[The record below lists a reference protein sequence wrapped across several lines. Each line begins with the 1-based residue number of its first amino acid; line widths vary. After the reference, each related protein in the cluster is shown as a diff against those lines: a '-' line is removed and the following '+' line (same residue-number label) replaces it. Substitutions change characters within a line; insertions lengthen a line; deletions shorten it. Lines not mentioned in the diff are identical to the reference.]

1 MLNDKDQN
9 VLNAYTLLVEST
21 CKFITSLNLSDTET
35 ESVAP
40 IARNLAYLSQQFG
53 VNAEEVVKV
62 LRKYNDI
69 PTQAA
74 KLESDGLL
82 YVRITGSL
90 FAHLSNIASVIYDV
104 EQGVQAVEVFN
115 EMLGTLLILEELGYY

>member
-1 MLNDKDQN
+1 MLNDKDQA
-9 VLNAYTLLVEST
+9 VLNAYTLLVESVSEF
-21 CKFITSLNLSDTET
+21 CTSLYTDFEAG
-35 ESVAP
+35 SVTP

-53 VNAEEVVKV
+53 VNADEVVKV
-62 LRKYNDI
+62 LREHNDI
-69 PTQAA
+69 PAQAE
-74 KLESDGLL
+74 KLAGDEML

-115 EMLGTLLILEELGYY
+115 EMLGTLLILEEVGYI